1 MGELTD
7 SFICKMNGKCAF
19 NKTVT
24 LAMYVNKHTV
34 WKWKNICISATEKNW
49 VDFLPRMHLMYLT
62 FTALALQM
70 QKSNSVT
77 ALKDS
82 SQGQREVTKVYKVHT
97 TAVYKKWSYKKP
109 ESQFINH
116 EKKTVMELEWF

>member
-1 MGELTD
+1 M
-7 SFICKMNGKCAF
+7 A
-19 NKTVT
+19 
-24 LAMYVNKHTV
+24 
-34 WKWKNICISATEKNW
+34 NICICHRKNW
-49 VDFLPRMHLMYLT
+49 VDSLPRMASDISNI
-62 FTALALQM
+62 TALAFQT

-97 TAVYKKWSYKKP
+97 TAVYKKWSIKP

-116 EKKTVMELEWF
+116 EKKL